1 MLPMSFAGRFARLM
15 ADAGWR
21 VALHVVPYAMAAG
34 VIGETALRLRI
45 LFLWKLPL
53 LLAVIACLHL
63 AVLLGAH
70 VAALRIAGGRGSVTP
85 PIRHHLAVAGRIT
98 GESAVMLL
106 VVILAALALVGALD
120 LAIMA
125 LDPGFQARWPWTLV
139 RLVAT
144 LAALAVMAVLMV
156 GGTALAASSE
166 GRSIG
171 FVVAA
176 RGLLRR
182 SERTAAVICCAIAAG
197 TLVTV
202 LVAFAVKTLGVS
214 PPLVAASL
222 AKAAGFLATTT
233 TLSVGAAAIA
243 GGD

>member
-1 MLPMSFAGRFARLM
+1 M

-34 VIGETALRLRI
+34 VLAETALRLRVV
-45 LFLWKLPL
+45 FLWKLPL

-70 VAALRIAGGRGSVTP
+70 VAALRLADKQGAVMP
-85 PIRHHLAVAGRIT
+85 PLRHHMRVAGRIT
-98 GESAVMLL
+98 GESATMLL
-106 VVILAALALVGALD
+106 VVILAALAMIGAVDLVVM
-120 LAIMA
+120 AI
-125 LDPGFQARWPWTLV
+125 DPGLEARWPWTLV

-144 LAALAVMAVLMV
+144 LAALAVLVVLTI
-156 GGTALAASSE
+156 GATALAASSA

-171 FVVAA
+171 FTAAA
-176 RGLLRR
+176 RGVLRR
-182 SERTAAVICCAIAAG
+182 SERATAVICCVIAMG
-197 TLVTV
+197 TLVAV
-202 LVAFAVKTLGVS
+202 LTALGVRVYGLS

-222 AKAAGFLATTT
+222 AKAAGFLAAVT

-243 GGD
+243 AGD